1 MKFCHT
7 EWNLG
12 TSYNLGWVST
22 ITTRFS
28 FVSCQIV
35 QQCFLTSLSPAPCIK
50 FRKVFLFFLVCCKI
64 FVIVGIKALL
74 HCCVAE
80 KWHSVWKIIF
90 LVYLP
95 GSKFAITSL
104 SELNVFV
111 FDKIKSNLLL
121 QLFEVATFPRRLL
134 YQPWL
139 LLCPFPLLF
148 LPLTCRGA
156 GVCWPWVVS
165 CGSYLHR
172 PFHLLR
178 VPLAVKNWGGYELY
192 GQPGKTNSRNK
203 IKRTQRC
210 VRHQFRF
217 LSKQL

>member
-1 MKFCHT
+1 MLCGRQMAF
-7 EWNLG
+7 
-12 TSYNLGWVST
+12 
-22 ITTRFS
+22 
-28 FVSCQIV
+28 
-35 QQCFLTSLSPAPCIK
+35 
-50 FRKVFLFFLVCCKI
+50 
-64 FVIVGIKALL
+64 
-74 HCCVAE
+74 
-80 KWHSVWKIIF
+80 SVWEIIF

-121 QLFEVATFPRRLL
+121 QLFEVVTFPSRLL

-192 GQPGKTNSRNK
+192 EQPGKQTVGIKLNGHRGVLDISFSSFRAIVDSPPSFSHLVWHGGMYYLRYVLSVVKPSRPES
-203 IKRTQRC
+203 
-210 VRHQFRF
+210 
-217 LSKQL
+217 LSHHRLDELKPEVDLFPS